1 MEKTILTNMC
11 LIYSGDK
18 VVVQDRIGDGWTGI
32 AFPGGHVE
40 DKESFTDAVIREIYE
55 ETGLTI
61 KHPKLCGVKNWF
73 CDDGSR
79 YIVMLYKT
87 DEFCGELKDSE
98 EGRVFW
104 TKLSELPKMN
114 LASGMA
120 ELISIYTDENI
131 SELYYVKNG
140 TEHRCIIK

>member
-1 MEKTILTNMC
+1 MVEQVVFTNMC
-11 LIYSGDK
+11 MIADGCRVLVQNRVDK
-18 VVVQDRIGDGWTGI
+18 NWGGYV
-32 AFPGGHVE
+32 FPGGHVE

-114 LASGMA
+114 LASGMS

-131 SELYYVKNG
+131 SG
-140 TEHRCIIK
+140 SI

>member
-11 LIYSGDK
+11 MICDGER
-18 VVVQDRIGDGWTGI
+18 VVVQDRVGDGWTGI
-32 AFPGGHVE
+32 AFPGGHTE
-40 DKESFTDAVIREIYE
+40 DKESFTDSVIREIYE

-61 KHPKLCGVKNWF
+61 RHPKLCGVKNWF

-87 DEFCGELKDSE
+87 DEFSGELKDSE

-104 TKLSELPKMN
+104 AKLSELPNMK
-114 LASGMA
+114 LASGMP

-131 SELYYVKNG
+131 SELFYVKDG
-140 TEHRCIIK
+140 CGHRCIIK